1 MPHRSSAGRVGSV
14 LAYRAAFFVNGADFG
29 QGNTSRGM
37 GKVTIILIV
46 ILVVAIA
53 AGCVVLAY
61 WDFPA
66 PSSRVEKVLP
76 DARFPK

>member
-1 MPHRSSAGRVGSV
+1 MGRVTIV
-14 LAYRAAFFVNGADFG
+14 LIAV
-29 QGNTSRGM
+29 
-37 GKVTIILIV
+37 
-46 ILVVAIA
+46 LVLAIA
-53 AGCVVLAY
+53 AGFVALAY